1 MLKWGIVFAIVPL
14 IVGILGLTGI
24 ATGAAEIAK
33 GLFVIF
39 LIIFSVFL
47 ALVLTGANDLKKCR
61 R

>member
-14 IVGILGLTGI
+14 IVGILGLTGV

-39 LIIFSVFL
+39 LMIF
-47 ALVLTGANDLKKCR
+47 
-61 R
+61 